1 MTIYIHYV
9 YIYSNIILL
18 CIFSSLSQV
27 MQLLL
32 MYIWRVEVLMGYSG
46 KYMCVCVYMCLYM
59 CMCDYMYLC
68 VYVCGY
74 SK

>member
-1 MTIYIHYV
+1 MTIYVQYV
-9 YIYSNIILL
+9 YINIILL

-46 KYMCVCVYMCLYM
+46 K
-59 CMCDYMYLC
+59 C
-68 VYVCGY
+68 VYV
-74 SK
+74 